1 VSPPVETLPPAVDGR
16 HVVCRLDELQ
26 PGQRRIVS
34 IGGRQIGVIR
44 TETAIYAIRNVCP
57 HQGAEL
63 CRGGVSGT
71 MLPSPAHEYV
81 VGLHDRVLRCPWH
94 GWEFDMETGK
104 SVFDPDNVR
113 VRTYPVTVEDGSI
126 VIEVGGRER
135 RSTQ

>member
-1 VSPPVETLPPAVDGR
+1 VSAPVETLPDGR
-16 HVVCRLDELQ
+16 HVVCRLDELE
-26 PGQRRIVS
+26 PGGRRIVS
-34 IGGRQIGVIR
+34 IGGRLIGVIR
-44 TETAIYAIRNVCP
+44 TEDAIYAVRNVCP

-63 CRGGVSGT
+63 CRGDVGGT

-81 VGLHDRVLRCPWH
+81 FGLRGRVLRCPWH

-126 VIEVGGRER
+126 VIEMPARS
-135 RSTQ
+135 RSTP